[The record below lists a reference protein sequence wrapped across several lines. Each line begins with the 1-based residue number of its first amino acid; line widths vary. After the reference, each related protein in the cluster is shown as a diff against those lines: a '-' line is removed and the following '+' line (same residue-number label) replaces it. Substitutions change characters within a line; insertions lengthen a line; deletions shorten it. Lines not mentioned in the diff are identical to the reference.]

1 MNTHRINCPAS
12 RRPPFAQRTCLAL
25 ALAAIALPAY
35 SQSKRAT
42 TAASDFIPGE
52 LVIKFKA
59 GAEDSKLRDAFQRGQ
74 LDQVK
79 RSVKLKSGHSGLHL
93 ISTRLDVPSALRALR
108 HHPAVDYAEPNYRIY
123 PSVVQNDPMSQ
134 WALAPVSAQ
143 AAWDVTTG
151 SSSVLVGVLDSGV
164 DYTHPDLAANVWT
177 NPGEIPGDGLDNDN
191 NGYVDDMH
199 GWDWW
204 NGDNTVLDPNENPHG
219 THVAGIIGAVGNN
232 GIGIAG
238 MNWQV
243 KIVPLKFIGPEFGSN
258 FGAIAGIEYA
268 ASIGVKVING
278 SFGSNWHS
286 QGIKDALDAA
296 GILFVAAAG
305 NYATNNDI
313 TPFYPASFDLSHVV
327 SVAATNGSD
336 GLASFSN
343 YGAARVD
350 LGAPGV
356 AINSTIPGGYTDMSG
371 TSMAAP
377 YVTGAAALV
386 YSLFPDFNGAKVK
399 HRILSGVDPVAGLA
413 GKSLTGG
420 RLNAARALLAPA
432 ASSSIAQDGFES
444 GSFTGGSGAWTGGWT
459 TGGDISIRTQDG
471 PAEGTRHVRLRR
483 ATGEMRRTVN
493 VAGVSGL
500 ALSFKSKVSSFEG
513 SDSAQ
518 VLVSTDGGSFTP
530 VASFNASS
538 PQNQYLTHEIELMT
552 GGGVSQIQILFDAGM
567 SAMDDNW
574 YLDDIRITGA
584 GGNSPPVADAGQNRW
599 ATDSDSSGSEFLT
612 LNGGNSFDPDGSI
625 VAYSWTVN
633 GVEIGTTPVADVE
646 VITGTWTATLT
657 VTDDSGAVRSDTM
670 QITVNGPPVVV
681 LDESFERTSLS
692 PWTLDNQK
700 DWAITTQN
708 ASAGTRAAEV
718 DGAASD
724 AQLIS
729 PVINLQGRIW
739 ASVTFDW
746 LIESG
751 LDAGEY
757 IVCDISQDGGATW
770 IETIYRL
777 DGNVHA
783 EDTWHTADL
792 GTFSTPAG
800 TLRLRFRGKM
810 SASDEDA
817 FVDNLRVVAE

>member
-1 MNTHRINCPAS
+1 M
-12 RRPPFAQRTCLAL
+12 
-25 ALAAIALPAY
+25 
-35 SQSKRAT
+35 
-42 TAASDFIPGE
+42 
-52 LVIKFKA
+52 IKFKA
-59 GAEDSKLRDAFQRGQ
+59 DADASIRHDAFSRGQ
-74 LDQVK
+74 LGRVK
-79 RSVKLKSGHSGLHL
+79 RGLRLRGSGGSELNL
-93 ISTRLDVPSALRALR
+93 IATGLDVPAAVRALR
-108 HHPAVDYAEPNYRIY
+108 HHPAVEYIEPNYRLY
-123 PSVVQNDPMSQ
+123 PSATPNDPLSQ
-134 WALAPVSAQ
+134 WALGPISAS
-143 AAWDVTTG
+143 AAWDMTTG
-151 SSSVLVGVLDSGV
+151 SADVLVGVLDSGV
-164 DYTHPDLAANVWT
+164 DLNHPDLAANIWT
-177 NPGEIPGDGLDNDN
+177 NPGEVPNDGLDNDN
-191 NGYVDDMH
+191 NGYVDDVH

-204 NGDNTVLDPNENPHG
+204 NDDNSVVDAGENPHG

-243 KIVPLKFIGPEFGSN
+243 KLVPLKFIGPQFGSN

-268 ASIGVKVING
+268 ASVGVKVING

-286 QGIKDALDAA
+286 QGVKDALDTA
-296 GILFVAAAG
+296 GILFVASAG
-305 NYATNNDI
+305 NNGSNSDL
-313 TPFYPASFDLSHVV
+313 TPHYPSGLDLSHII
-327 SVAATNGSD
+327 SVAATTGSD

-343 YGAARVD
+343 YGAFSVD

-386 YSLFPDFNGAKVK
+386 YSVFPSLKAAEVK
-399 HRILSGVDPVAGLA
+399 YRILSGTDPVAALA

-420 RLNAARALLAPA
+420 RLNAARSLLTPE
-432 ASSSIAQDGFES
+432 SSSLIAQDGFES
-444 GSFTGGSGAWTGGWT
+444 GTFTGGSGAWTGGWT
-459 TGGDISIRTQDG
+459 TAGDISIRTQDG

-483 ATGEMRRTVN
+483 GTGEMRRTVN
-493 VAGVSGL
+493 VAGSSGL
-500 ALSFKSKVSSFEG
+500 RLSFKSKVSSFEG

-518 VLVSTDGGSFTP
+518 VLVSTNGGAFTS
-530 VASFNASS
+530 VAVFNASS
-538 PQNQYLTHEIELMT
+538 PQNQYQTHEIDLVA
-552 GGGVSQIQILFDAGM
+552 GGSVNQLQLLFDAGM
-567 SAMDDNW
+567 SAQDDNW
-574 YLDDIRITGA
+574 YLDDIRLTGA
-584 GGNSPPVADAGQNRW
+584 GGNMPPVADAGPDRW
-599 ATDSDSSGSEFLT
+599 ATDTDGNGSESLT

-625 VAYSWTVN
+625 ASYSWTVN
-633 GVEIGTTPVADVE
+633 GVEVGTTPVLDVE
-646 VITGTWTATLT
+646 VFVGTWTATLT
-657 VTDDSGAVRSDTM
+657 VTDNGGAIRSDTV

-681 LDESFERTSLS
+681 FEESFERTSLS
-692 PWTLDNQK
+692 PWTLDNQR

-708 ASAGTRAAEV
+708 ASAGVRSAEV
-718 DGAASD
+718 DGAATD

-757 IVCDISQDGGATW
+757 IVCDISQDGGVTW
-770 IETIYRL
+770 VETIWRL

-792 GTFSTPAG
+792 GTFSTPVG

-810 SASDEDA
+810 SAADEDA